1 MAQISYKDIARVVV
15 DQLEHQPAND
25 VARALASYLVEQ
37 RRAGELDRI
46 MREALRIREQEAST
60 VEVTTSSRHPLSQEL
75 KQQITAL
82 FDGKQVLL
90 NEELQEDL
98 VGGVRIQSLETE
110 IDLSVRGQLNQLRS
124 HKF

>member
-15 DQLEHQPAND
+15 DQLEHQPANE